1 MRNSLGS
8 LASRGITPSSGDSVS
23 RGSFSAGPDGS
34 IKADTNVTGN
44 GSLRMNGTTT
54 NAAGQT
60 NTVNITETA
69 AQQEIEQIASEPG
82 NSSLKMTLAQQG
94 ISLTDHSDVGP
105 GRRFET
111 FAEKLRY
118 IRSLKTK
125 VLISVIMSMVST
137 NGWGP
142 SETEDVT
149 SARDALRVGRRPS
162 SEDSDQPV
170 AKAQKAVQ

>member
-1 MRNSLGS
+1 MQSTLGN
-8 LASRGITPSSGDSVS
+8 LASRGITPSSGDSVA

-34 IKADTNVTGN
+34 ITSNTNVTGN
-44 GSLRMNGTTT
+44 GSLRMTGNSTGPS
-54 NAAGQT
+54 GQT

-69 AQQEIEQIASEPG
+69 AQQEIAEIASEPG

-105 GRRFET
+105 GKRFET

-118 IRSLKTK
+118 IRKLKTK
-125 VLISVIMSMVST
+125 VLISVIMSMVSS

-149 SARDALRVGRRPS
+149 TARDALRVGRRPP
-162 SEDSDQPV
+162 SESR
-170 AKAQKAVQ
+170 